1 MGFSGG
7 ASGKEPAFQFR
18 RHKRCGFHP
27 WVRRFPGGGH
37 GHLLQYSCLE
47 NPIDRGARHATVPR
61 VTNSQTRLKQ
71 LSMHTCKSWAWRLKS
86 IFHSANFVWSQL
98 QQQREICPKSFRQ
111 VFSSM
116 WSKNFERYMLGLAEA
131 AKPEIKLLTFVIS
144 QRNQGNS
151 KKKKKIYFFTEYTK
165 VFDCVDHNKLWKI
178 LKEIGIPDHLTCLL
192 RNPCVGQ

>member
-1 MGFSGG
+1 MWVPSVGQ
-7 ASGKEPAFQFR
+7 KIPWR
-18 RHKRCGFHP
+18 RAC
-27 WVRRFPGGGH
+27 
-37 GHLLQYSCLE
+37 HLLQYSCLE

-151 KKKKKIYFFTEYTK
+151 KKKKKSTSSLST
-165 VFDCVDHNKLWKI
+165 
-178 LKEIGIPDHLTCLL
+178 LKSLTVWITTNCGKFLK
-192 RNPCVGQ
+192 R